1 MVFSMTDEVYVF
13 LYSALSGGLI
23 MLFYDILSI
32 AGEKKECP
40 VFLLNVC
47 DGIFIIVACAIM
59 VFVNFTVSNGIV
71 RSFEFLGAI
80 LGAILYKLTLS
91 RLISAFLKKITDAIA
106 AFQKNVYFQYQELF
120 FKILLTPLAIMYK
133 MVNKCIVAL
142 FHPVV
147 YVFRKL
153 FSHLSFKMHTSIRTA
168 RKAIKKT

>member
-1 MVFSMTDEVYVF
+1 MESLSLRERFTQFNTQATALQPGPTRAFLKKCSNKQNKTARQCQMVFSMTDEVYVF

-59 VFVNFTVSNGIV
+59 VFVSFTVSNGIV

-106 AFQKNVYFQYQELF
+106 AFFKLF
-120 FKILLTPLAIMYK
+120 FK
-133 MVNKCIVAL
+133 
-142 FHPVV
+142 
-147 YVFRKL
+147 
-153 FSHLSFKMHTSIRTA
+153 
-168 RKAIKKT
+168 

>member
-32 AGEKKECP
+32 AGKKKECP

-106 AFQKNVYFQYQELF
+106 AFFKLF

-133 MVNKCIVAL
+133 MINKCIVAL
-142 FHPVV
+142 FRPVV